1 MRKTA
6 IILLAFASITGLLD
20 AQIAPPDPQKTALIE
35 DLFRV
40 TKTEDLLGRMMDQI
54 KTTIPA
60 QIASTFGP
68 RAAAVTETPEY
79 KAFME
84 KVFALYAGELNWQKL
99 EPQYI
104 QLYDA
109 AFTKEDLAQ
118 IVAFYKSPAGQ
129 SFINKMP
136 ELMQGGMALSQ
147 QAVASVGPQVQQL
160 MAEFAASVK
169 NKYAESPK

>member
-6 IILLAFASITGLLD
+6 IILLAFASATGLLD
-20 AQIAPPDPQKTALIE
+20 AQASPPDPQKTALIE

-40 TKTEDLLGRMMDQI
+40 TRTEDLIAQMMEQI
-54 KTTIPA
+54 KTAAPA
-60 QIASTFGP
+60 QLASTFGP
-68 RAAAVTETPEY
+68 QAAALTQTPEY
-79 KAFME
+79 KAFLE

-104 QLYDA
+104 QLYDS

-136 ELMQGGMALSQ
+136 ELMKAGMAISQ
-147 QAVASVGPQVQQL
+147 QAVLNVGPQAQQL
-160 MAEFAASVK
+160 MAEFTASVK
-169 NKYAESPK
+169 NKAAEPPK